1 LAMIPKEIISTDC
14 SVLFSSAISTAPFLS
29 QLFTVYTLVYKFF
42 FVKALS
48 EAQKRRFIHKISV

>member
-1 LAMIPKEIISTDC
+1 MIPKEIISTDC

-29 QLFTVYTLVYKFF
+29 QLFTVNTLVYKFF

-48 EAQKRRFIHKISV
+48 KAEKPSFIHKTSV